1 MKQTSSP
8 ALPGQTPTCRFI
20 EVLAGRSG
28 DCGGFFLPSS
38 VASHFNELLAPLQRF
53 RPGQELGFD
62 DTEMGP
68 VCGAKLHAWIVIV
81 SVRRKS
87 GHMPELVARRLRL
100 RPLPEVRLRFTP
112 SCQPFFGTYGF

>member
-1 MKQTSSP
+1 MGSRYSRKHRFTGSVPCKCERAIS
-8 ALPGQTPTCRFI
+8 ALG
-20 EVLAGRSG
+20 VS
-28 DCGGFFLPSS
+28 FFLPSS

-112 SCQPFFGTYGF
+112 SCQPFFGTYGV